1 MKNSREKPVVF
12 VIGKEGA
19 NLIFLETN
27 LVLCPYKKKK
37 KKKTHPLG
45 TPPRRKRKT
54 KGKIRALLQTLPMAT
69 PLVAHSVQL
78 CHHHSKQYSFKSQ
91 SRVNRDIGT
100 KTLLGVYNGFHNVYN
115 QSYFHKPWA
124 PIRVL
129 EPNSRFLQMGPQET
143 CSSRG
148 ISKKSMSSE
157 GSTSTSSSSISQQVS
172 IKVLLFFFFA
182 LLFIFFYAFL
192 FCMIST
198 NWY

>member
-1 MKNSREKPVVF
+1 LFYVHTK
-12 VIGKEGA
+12 
-19 NLIFLETN
+19 
-27 LVLCPYKKKK
+27 KKKK

>member
-1 MKNSREKPVVF
+1 MSIQKNKNKKPT
-12 VIGKEGA
+12 
-19 NLIFLETN
+19 LW
-27 LVLCPYKKKK
+27 
-37 KKKTHPLG
+37 
-45 TPPRRKRKT
+45 TPPRRKRKR

-91 SRVNRDIGT
+91 SRLHRDIRT
-100 KTLLGVYNGFHNVYN
+100 KTLLGVYNGFQNVYN

-129 EPNSRFLQMGPQET
+129 EPNSRFLQMGPQKT

-182 LLFIFFYAFL
+182 LFFFFYAFL